1 MSEYRFK
8 VKWGDTDAA
17 GIVFYPNYY
26 KWMDEATHEM
36 FDQLGHPS
44 HKLFT
49 DEKVGFP
56 ILEAH
61 CQFFAPSFFADP
73 ITVVSRVVEIK
84 NKVFKVEHTFL
95 SDGQTRAEGY
105 EIRAWTIIEKE
116 KPKAVP
122 IPEEMRTKL
131 EQA

>member
-1 MSEYRFK
+1 MRLSEYRFK

-49 DEKVGFP
+49 DEKVGFRFWKLIVSFLRPLFLP
-56 ILEAH
+56 IRS
-61 CQFFAPSFFADP
+61 PSFP
-73 ITVVSRVVEIK
+73 GWLKSKIK
-84 NKVFKVEHTFL
+84 CLK
-95 SDGQTRAEGY
+95 
-105 EIRAWTIIEKE
+105 
-116 KPKAVP
+116 
-122 IPEEMRTKL
+122 
-131 EQA
+131 